1 MKLEETNDFFD
12 TLRLGSWVQIGHP
25 VVVEIM
31 AGAGFD
37 WLAVDLEHSAISIR
51 EAEDLIR
58 IIELSCVR
66 PFVRLASNNP
76 EQIKRVMD
84 SGAHGVIVPMVKTR
98 DDAER
103 AVKAVKYPPGG
114 DRSIGLARA
123 QRYGAR
129 FDEYFQWQ
137 KQNTMVV
144 VQIEHIDAIQNL
156 DDIFDVD
163 GVDAFITGPYDL
175 SGSLG
180 APGEF
185 ESKEF
190 TEAMNHIQKTAKKF
204 NIPGGRHIVEPDPV
218 QLQQSIEAG
227 ERFVAYGIDTRMLD
241 VACRAG
247 LAISKA
253 RVKK

>member
-12 TLRLGSWVQIGHP
+12 TLKLGSWVQIGHP

-37 WLAVDLEHSAISIR
+37 WLAIDLEHSAISIR

-98 DDAER
+98 EDALQ
-103 AVKAVKYPPGG
+103 AVNAVKYPPVGC
-114 DRSIGLARA
+114 RSIGLARA
-123 QRYGAR
+123 QRYGNR
-129 FDEYFQWQ
+129 FNEYFQWQ
-137 KQNTMVV
+137 QQNTMVV

-156 DDIFDVD
+156 DDIFAVE

-185 ESKEF
+185 GSKEF
-190 TEAMNHIQKTAKKF
+190 IEAMNHIQKTAKKY
-204 NIPGGRHIVEPDPV
+204 NVPGGRHIVEPDPV
-218 QLQQSIEAG
+218 ELKRSIDSG
-227 ERFVAYGIDTRMLD
+227 ERFVAYGIDTLMLD
-241 VACRAG
+241 VSSRAG
-247 LAISKA
+247 VAELKK
-253 RVKK
+253 RVET